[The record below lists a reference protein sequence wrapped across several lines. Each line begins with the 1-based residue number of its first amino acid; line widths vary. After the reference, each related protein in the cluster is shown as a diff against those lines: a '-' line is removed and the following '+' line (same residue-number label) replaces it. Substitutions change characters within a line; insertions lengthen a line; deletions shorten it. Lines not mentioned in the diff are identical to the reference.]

1 VLWQF
6 SRRLI
11 PEDVD
16 HEFDRTLRVNRAF
29 LDQIGLELIEEMPD
43 ELVALREEVNT
54 EIQQAE
60 GRDSGTPGDE
70 EDRPDGGLDEEPDGS
85 SGGEGR
91 DDVDHDDE
99 EGELETLQIRPGRPS
114 SAIPMHSREAGETG
128 TIESVVRR

>member
-16 HEFDRTLRVNRAF
+16 QEFDRTLRVNRTF
-29 LDQIGLELIEEMPD
+29 LDQIAVELVEEMPD
-43 ELVALREEVNT
+43 ELRALREEVNT

-60 GRDSGTPGDE
+60 GRDNGTPGNDE
-70 EDRPDGGLDEEPDGS
+70 NRPEGRLDEGPDRS

-91 DDVDHDDE
+91 DDADHDDE
-99 EGELETLQIRPGRPS
+99 EGELETLQIRPSYPS
-114 SAIPMHSREAGETG
+114 
-128 TIESVVRR
+128 